1 MKSPAE
7 FVIEKCGGHAVV
19 AEVLGVDI
27 SRVYRFTYPKS
38 RGGTD
43 GVIPA
48 KHQITLLAEMPKRGV
63 ALRAQDFFAT
73 ADAEAAS

>member
-19 AEVLGVDI
+19 AEVLGVDV
-27 SRVYRFTYPKS
+27 SRVYRFTYPKE
-38 RGGTD
+38 RGGTG

-48 KHQITLLAEMPKRGV
+48 KHQVTLLSEMPKRGV
-63 ALRAQDFFAT
+63 QLLAQDFFAIP
-73 ADAEAAS
+73 DAEAAS